1 MEKKAKDD
9 TLWYRIGCMYL
20 HGIGTEPDEEQA
32 ERYLK
37 KAYDY
42 GNTHAAYQ
50 LARLYIRQETQKLRV
65 DPEAT
70 PDYEKIIKA
79 VKWLEE
85 AARQENPFA
94 DYALGRLYKE
104 GVLLEKIWKSR
115 CSICNERPMPG
126 TALRSTSLEKSIWK
140 TNIKIF
146 LPPCSI

>member
-1 MEKKAKDD
+1 MILSGIALAD
-9 TLWYRIGCMYL
+9 MYL
-20 HGIGTEPDEEQA
+20 HGIGTERREQA

-50 LARLYIRQETQKLRV
+50 LARLYIRQETQKLRE
-65 DPEAT
+65 DPDAT

-104 GVLLEKIWKSR
+104 GVLLEKDMEKAVFHLQR
-115 CSICNERPMPG
+115 RLMPG
-126 TALRSTSLEKSIWK
+126 TALHSTSLEKSIWMRS
-140 TNIKIF
+140 IKIF